1 MSISVAVVG
10 ATGRMGKLA
19 LDLIEGTQDL
29 RLHAALDSKS
39 ELSQVLG
46 ADVVFDVTRF
56 EVSETVVDFCIS
68 NNLKVVVGT
77 SGWSASK
84 LAATEA
90 KLAHANEAATANEA
104 ASTSSAKAAVLVI
117 PNFSIGSMLASKFA
131 AEAATFFDSIEIV
144 EAHHAAKPDS
154 PSGTAVRTA
163 EMIAHARAEAGLVQP
178 LLPGVGQ
185 PARGQ
190 VAAGVPIHSLRLA
203 GTSAKQ
209 DVFFGG
215 DSEVL
220 TISHEVSSLSS
231 YKTGILLAIRTAAVS
246 TGLTVGLQSVVE
258 ATKK

>member
-19 LDLIEGTQDL
+19 LDLIDGAQDL

-39 ELSQVLG
+39 ELSQVVG

-56 EVSETVVDFCIS
+56 EVSETVVDFCIY
-68 NNLKVVVGT
+68 NGLKVVVGT

-84 LAATEA
+84 LAAVEA
-90 KLAHANEAATANEA
+90 KLRSANAGATESNQ
-104 ASTSSAKAAVLVI
+104 AAVLVI

-144 EAHHAAKPDS
+144 EAHHAGKIDS

-163 EMIAHARAEAGLVQP
+163 EMIAHSRAEAGLTQP

-185 PARGQ
+185 EARGQ

-203 GTSAKQ
+203 GVSAKQ
-209 DVFFGG
+209 DVLFGG
-215 DSEVL
+215 ESEVL
-220 TISHEVSSLSS
+220 TISHEVSSVSS
-231 YKTGILLAIRTAAVS
+231 YKTGILLAIRTGAKS
-246 TGLTVGLQSVVE
+246 TGLTVGLQAVVE
-258 ATKK
+258 ASKR